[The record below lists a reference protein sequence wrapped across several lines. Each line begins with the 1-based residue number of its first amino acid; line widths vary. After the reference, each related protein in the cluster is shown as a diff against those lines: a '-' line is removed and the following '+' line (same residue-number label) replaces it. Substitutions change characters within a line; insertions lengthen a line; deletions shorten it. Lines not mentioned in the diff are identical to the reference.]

1 MTYGVMNTIISKHKI
16 ANPSLNRDKLNNYKK
31 SKAHKKRVIIMQ
43 NCDSISSIT
52 GSTNSPDAATVIE
65 VEAPNANAAATAI
78 DRDAAAA
85 IDTNAAATAN
95 DVEATEDDSRNVNRG
110 GRPKGSTNENMRE
123 LKRIQKVALN
133 YASNEAFRV
142 KHGFLFQGF
151 ERIPKGTYD
160 KIVKKVEEKFS
171 LKEGS
176 LNKETLLTHV
186 KRGNLSATGR
196 GLNSPMIAF
205 EAHFLN
211 TILELAA
218 MHQPVTLTDAV
229 SRINSMVSTSN
240 LSNEIVE
247 WKKKH
252 LPGEFE
258 SDESARLG
266 KKYWQNF
273 KKRHPEIKQKKGVRF
288 DANREDWCNIEND
301 HIYSAMVRSK
311 VAIEVE
317 EEVMVKL
324 DGTITDN
331 DDESTDRKAKY
342 ILTRPELVFFVDEV
356 GSNTS
361 QRCDG
366 DVGGQKFVAHEAQRA
381 LLHSSYAD
389 CHF

>member
-1 MTYGVMNTIISKHKI
+1 
-16 ANPSLNRDKLNNYKK
+16 
-31 SKAHKKRVIIMQ
+31 MQ

-52 GSTNSPDAATVIE
+52 GSTNSPDAATAIE

-78 DRDAAAA
+78 DRDTAAAA
-85 IDTNAAATAN
+85 IDTNAATAAINTNAAAAAN

-142 KHGFLFQGF
+142 KQGFLSQGF

-176 LNKETLLTHV
+176 LNKQTLLTRV

-196 GLNSPMIAF
+196 GLNSPMIAL
-205 EAHFLN
+205 EAHFLD

-218 MHQPVTLTDAV
+218 MRQPVTTTDAV
-229 SRINSMVSTSN
+229 SLINSMVSTSN

-252 LPGEFE
+252 LPGDFE
-258 SDESARLG
+258 SDESAHLG

-288 DANREDWCNIEND
+288 DANREDWCNIENFQSMYD
-301 HIYSAMVRSK
+301 HVYSAMVRSK
-311 VAIEVE
+311 VAIELE